1 VKICQTVV
9 QYKPEKLNET
19 LKKHK
24 ADANHKQYYAVL
36 HSLAA
41 KYSKGNH
48 FCHIY
53 KFIGITKALLAF
65 LLIEERV
72 RTTLQNFLDL

>member
-1 VKICQTVV
+1 M
-9 QYKPEKLNET
+9 
-19 LKKHK
+19 
-24 ADANHKQYYAVL
+24 L

-41 KYSKGNH
+41 KYSEGNH

-65 LLIEERV
+65 PLIEERV